1 MNFKWKGVHHRYALD
16 RVLIPRKVRAKTE
29 AEHEA
34 ENIRTAIREGT
45 FRAPGQVDD
54 PPVRETLTLSQLLA
68 LYRKRCLLPRLF
80 PGGEVLTDP
89 GAARERELL
98 SKADSQIRII
108 SRTELDRPDGER
120 RAMGAWLVCDVT
132 TDTIEQFQAVRSVKT
147 WVAANRDLGL
157 LRAMFNW
164 AVRKKLVTETPF
176 KIGTEPVI
184 KLRKERARRRRLQPG
199 EGD

>member
-1 MNFKWKGVHHRYALD
+1 MCWIVCSYRGRCAQRPRPSTKPKTFALRSARARSGRQD
-16 RVLIPRKVRAKTE
+16 RS
-29 AEHEA
+29 
-34 ENIRTAIREGT
+34 
-45 FRAPGQVDD
+45 DD

-132 TDTIEQFQAVRSVKT
+132 TDTIEQFQAVRKRQDVGRRESRPRPSSGDVQLGRPQKAGHGDT
-147 WVAANRDLGL
+147 FQDRDGASHQAAQGG
-157 LRAMFNW
+157 
-164 AVRKKLVTETPF
+164 PF
-176 KIGTEPVI
+176 RTHG
-184 KLRKERARRRRLQPG
+184 
-199 EGD
+199 